1 MKEIG
6 APRGR
11 LITGSKCEAMKVW
24 KMLLTFLVAMM
35 MGMVTWRRIGLTFL
49 GAVLIGVLIASVS
62 TFPQCDYCPQQY
74 PNDVVACQNCCEDC
88 CRKNYPLSANDCAA
102 ECDSS
107 CNYTVP

>member
-1 MKEIG
+1 
-6 APRGR
+6 
-11 LITGSKCEAMKVW
+11 MKVW

-74 PNDVVACQNCCEDC
+74 PNDVVACQNCCEGC